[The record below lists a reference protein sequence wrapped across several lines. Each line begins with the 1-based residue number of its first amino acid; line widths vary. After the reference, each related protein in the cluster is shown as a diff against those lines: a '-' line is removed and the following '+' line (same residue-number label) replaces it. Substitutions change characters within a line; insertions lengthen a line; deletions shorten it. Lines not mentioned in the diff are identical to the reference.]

1 MSDRWPVGDGAPGNG
16 AVAYAMQTAN
26 WLRGTDDLLM
36 LPTRALWEEALADR
50 SARLVLHP

>member
-1 MSDRWPVGDGAPGNG
+1 MVGRVRDADGQL
-16 AVAYAMQTAN
+16 VA
-26 WLRGTDDLLM
+26 GTDDLLM